1 VSDGREDGIISVAS
15 VATDAAAIDDAQL
28 DATTGNNTT
37 FMVILS
43 DLKIV

>member
-1 VSDGREDGIISVAS
+1 MEERMAQYQQQVSQDA
-15 VATDAAAIDDAQL
+15 VATDDAQL

-37 FMVILS
+37 FMVILL